1 MIRRILHPSDFSPAS
16 RAAFAKAIELAKQNR
31 AQLIVAHVILS
42 PVMAYADGYMSD
54 QAYKDMETAARRYGE
69 KHLGVLVAKARRA
82 GVRARALLL
91 EGVVADR
98 IVRAAKGQRAD
109 MIVIGTHGRTGLMRF
124 MLGSV
129 ADRVVSQADCPVL
142 TVRGR

>member
-16 RAAFAKAIELAKQNR
+16 RAAFAKAVELAKQNR
-31 AQLIVAHVILS
+31 AQLILTHVVLN
-42 PVMAYADGYMSD
+42 PVMPYADGYLSA
-54 QAYKDMETAARRYGE
+54 QAYKGMETAARRYGE
-69 KHLGVLVAKARRA
+69 KHLAALVAKARRA
-82 GVRARALLL
+82 GVRARALVL

-109 MIVIGTHGRTGLMRF
+109 VIVIGTHGRTGLVRF
-124 MLGSV
+124 LLGSV
-129 ADRVVSQADCPVL
+129 ADRVVSQASCPVV